1 MSNNDLQSQ
10 ADAIIS
16 RHPLQRFRSPSRGLS
31 SIFHVRII
39 STTTTLFQ
47 GLLLTQSRQREYPA
61 LRLHSNT
68 LLIGRTQCKL
78 ENLEQ
83 LPIPILTRTS
93 NDSYGWHFQYLT
105 IIGLSL
111 ATLTFTFGSLADIT
125 LSPRLFL
132 IKNAL
137 SMCSAPLEVLISVLY
152 WSLRAIDKNL
162 VMPEWAQLDP
172 WADVG
177 FHAIPAI
184 VLVIDLLFF
193 SPPWTITALP
203 TIGVSGVLAGAYWLW
218 VERCY
223 AQNGWYPYPLFE
235 VLPPPYRAAVFAG
248 SAAVMTLSTATLKW
262 LYGRVNGYGVGSGP
276 RTRPGAVK
284 Q

>member
-61 LRLHSNT
+61 LRLHSNSEFCVFLFPLPALIHQA

-152 WSLRAIDKNL
+152 WSLRAVRDT
-162 VMPEWAQLDP
+162 M
-172 WADVG
+172 
-177 FHAIPAI
+177 
-184 VLVIDLLFF
+184 
-193 SPPWTITALP
+193 
-203 TIGVSGVLAGAYWLW
+203 
-218 VERCY
+218 
-223 AQNGWYPYPLFE
+223 
-235 VLPPPYRAAVFAG
+235 RAPQKT
-248 SAAVMTLSTATLKW
+248 S
-262 LYGRVNGYGVGSGP
+262 
-276 RTRPGAVK
+276 
-284 Q
+284 